1 MRGVNYVLDL
11 KAKKF
16 TKPLWKHILDKHNGV
31 MNVPMFIH
39 FKMELVNVFSK
50 PQRKNAEEGVRIYHL
65 NIDNQ
70 MNSKNEF
77 IQGTNLY
84 IPTCAVEGSNC
95 GGHYGMWE
103 LP

>member
-31 MNVPMFIH
+31 MNVPMFARL
-39 FKMELVNVFSK
+39 KMELVNIFSK
-50 PQRKNAEEGVRIYHL
+50 PQRRKNDEGVRIYHL

-70 MNSKNEF
+70 INSKN
-77 IQGTNLY
+77 
-84 IPTCAVEGSNC
+84 
-95 GGHYGMWE
+95 
-103 LP
+103 